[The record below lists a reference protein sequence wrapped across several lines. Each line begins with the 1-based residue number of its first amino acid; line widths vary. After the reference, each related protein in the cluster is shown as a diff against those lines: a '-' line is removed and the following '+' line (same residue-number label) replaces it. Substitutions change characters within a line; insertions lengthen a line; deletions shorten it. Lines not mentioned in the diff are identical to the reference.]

1 MTVAYDRYGRMRY
14 HPDFHPN
21 QSKPW
26 LIKDQG
32 FLIDYYEKLGPDEI
46 SLVLGRTIHSI
57 MMRACELRK
66 KGDMPKRSISKNF
79 PRTGS
84 VA

>member
-1 MTVAYDRYGRMRY
+1 MAVTYDKYGRMQY
-14 HPDFHPN
+14 LPDFHPN
-21 QSKPW
+21 QGKTW
-26 LIKDQG
+26 LNKDQR
-32 FLIDYYEKLGPDEI
+32 FLIEYYEKLGPDEI

-66 KGDMPKRSISKNF
+66 KGNMPKRSTNKNF
-79 PRTGS
+79 SRTGH